1 MIELHPHCDGVEVTF
16 RLAADCGARQAC
28 VVGEFNDW
36 STDAHPMRLE
46 GDEFVLRLRLVAGKT
61 YRFRY
66 LVDSTR
72 WQNDWAAHAYVPNEF
87 GGDASFLDLT
97 MPGRVNSAPGDGS
110 QSGDTSDLSSP

>member
-16 RLAADCGARQAC
+16 RLAADGGAQRAC

-36 STDAHPMRLE
+36 SAEAHPMRLE
-46 GDEFVLRLRLVAGKT
+46 GDEFVLRLRLAAGAS

-66 LVDSTR
+66 LVDGTR

-87 GGDASFLDLT
+87 GGDDSLLDLT
-97 MPGRVNSAPGDGS
+97 MQGRADSAPGDGG
-110 QSGDTSDLSSP
+110 QSGDTSDLGSP